1 MNSEKITLVV
11 CLTLFMVVGINA
23 ALYVALRRGGEA
35 SLVELTRRAV
45 HRLRDPW
52 KDEDEALQELS
63 KLVSK
68 FKEGTPKMPG
78 EERSGDRQDQQNRSS

>member
-1 MNSEKITLVV
+1 MNTDNITLVV

-63 KLVSK
+63 KLVSN
-68 FKEGTPKMPG
+68 FKEETPKKS
-78 EERSGDRQDQQNRSS
+78 EEDTSGDRLDQQNG

>member
-1 MNSEKITLVV
+1 MNTDNVTLVV
-11 CLTLFMVVGINA
+11 CLTLFIVVGINA
-23 ALYVALRRGGEA
+23 ALYVALRRGKEA

-68 FKEGTPKMPG
+68 FKQEIQEKPG
-78 EERSGDRQDQQNRSS
+78 EDTSGDRQDQQIG

>member
-1 MNSEKITLVV
+1 MNTDKVTLVV

-63 KLVSK
+63 KLVSN
-68 FKEGTPKMPG
+68 FKEETPKKS
-78 EERSGDRQDQQNRSS
+78 EEDTSGDRLDQQNG

>member
-1 MNSEKITLVV
+1 MNTDNVTLVV
-11 CLTLFMVVGINA
+11 CLTLFIVVGINA
-23 ALYVALRRGGEA
+23 ALYVALRRGKEA

-63 KLVSK
+63 RLVSE

-78 EERSGDRQDQQNRSS
+78 EVGSSDRQDQQDGSI